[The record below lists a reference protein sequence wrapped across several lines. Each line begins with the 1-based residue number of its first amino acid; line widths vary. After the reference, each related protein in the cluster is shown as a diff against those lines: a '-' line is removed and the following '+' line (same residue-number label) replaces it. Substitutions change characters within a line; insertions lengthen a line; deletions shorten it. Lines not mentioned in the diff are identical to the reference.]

1 MNYSKKDGKK
11 SWKLLDKLE
20 NKHDDTISKQGI
32 SDQQWVSHFK
42 TIFQGPSGDDPLPQN
57 TAETGILDRDISDE
71 ELKLEAYILRNEKV
85 PGHDTISNEML
96 SCL

>member
-1 MNYSKKDGKK
+1 MAKKVG
-11 SWKLLDKLE
+11 SYWINWKTNMTTLSL
-20 NKHDDTISKQGI
+20 NKV
-32 SDQQWVSHFK
+32 DQQWVSHFK